1 MNAPTAYY
9 DEKHRVVAV
18 IHGLSDKWI
27 SARGRHR
34 VKSPSLPPR
43 DTQEE
48 AQADLDAYADGKG
61 WEIVPQE
68 TECIREVPEPDQEQ
82 DGENTSLTTTET
94 KSFAQCEQVI
104 AKGMHTFVEVGNAL
118 LTIRDGRLYRDKY
131 ATFEAYCVERWE
143 MKRRYANYLIAS
155 AQVVERLGTIV
166 PILPATE
173 TQARPLTTIPMEQVG
188 EVWQEAIETAPKDKN
203 GKPIITAKHVEETVK
218 QWKEADEPYA
228 EPDGFDSQA
237 EGLKI
242 FAWVRRR
249 AEEWPR
255 EYAEELSGILSQL
268 AQEVLE

>member
-61 WEIVPQE
+61 WEIVPCDGYIQE
-68 TECIREVPEPDQEQ
+68 VADTNVNGSES
-82 DGENTSLTTTET
+82 GSLTAIEH
-94 KSFAQCEQVI
+94 KSFAECEQVI

-118 LTIRDGRLYRDKY
+118 LAIRDGKLYRDQY
-131 ATFEAYCVERWE
+131 ATFEAYCSERWE
-143 MKRRYANYLIAS
+143 ISSNYAKRLVRS
-155 AQVVERLGTIV
+155 SEVVRQLKTV
-166 PILPATE
+166 PIGTVLPATE
-173 TQARPLTTIPMEQVG
+173 SQARPLTSIPMEQVND
-188 EVWQEAIETAPKDKN
+188 VWQDAVDTAPKAED
-203 GKPIITAKHVEETVK
+203 GRPIITARHVQETVDR
-218 QWKEADEPYA
+218 WKEADEPYV
-228 EPDGFDSQA
+228 EPTGFDSQA
-237 EGLKI
+237 EGLKV
-242 FAWVRRR
+242 FAWVRKR
-249 AEEWPR
+249 AAEWPR
-255 EYAEELSGILSQL
+255 EYARELSGILSQL

>member
-61 WEIVPQE
+61 WEIVPCDGYIQE
-68 TECIREVPEPDQEQ
+68 VADTDVSEPES
-82 DGENTSLTTTET
+82 GSLTAIEH
-94 KSFAQCEQVI
+94 KSFAECEQVI

-131 ATFEAYCVERWE
+131 ATFEAYCREKWE
-143 MKRRYANYLIAS
+143 MTKRYANYVIGS
-155 AQVVERLGTIV
+155 AQVVKRLGTIV
-166 PILPATE
+166 PILPTTE
-173 TQARPLTTIPMEQVG
+173 SQARPLTTIPMEQVG

-203 GKPIITAKHVEETVK
+203 GKPIITSKHVDETVK
-218 QWKEADEPYA
+218 RWKEADEPYA

>member
-61 WEIVPQE
+61 WEIVPCDGYIQE
-68 TECIREVPEPDQEQ
+68 VADTDVSEPES
-82 DGENTSLTTTET
+82 GSLTAIEH
-94 KSFAQCEQVI
+94 KSFAECEQVI

-203 GKPIITAKHVEETVK
+203 GKPIITAKHVDETVK
-218 QWKEADEPYA
+218 RWKEADEAYA

>member
-9 DEKHRVVAV
+9 DEKHQVVAV
-18 IHGLSDKWI
+18 IHGLNDKWI

-34 VKSPSLPPR
+34 VKSQALPPR

-61 WEIVPQE
+61 WEIVSCDGYIQE
-68 TECIREVPEPDQEQ
+68 VADTDVSEPES
-82 DGENTSLTTTET
+82 GSLTAIEH
-94 KSFAQCEQVI
+94 KSFAECEQVI

-218 QWKEADEPYA
+218 RWKEADEPYA